1 MKTTSNVIDLEKY
14 RIKKQIDTLNDIFG
28 DTFVETYLPEYD
40 TVTYTL
46 TIEGEDYKITVP
58 TEEFFDPN

>member
-28 DTFVETYLPEYD
+28 DTFVESYLPEYD